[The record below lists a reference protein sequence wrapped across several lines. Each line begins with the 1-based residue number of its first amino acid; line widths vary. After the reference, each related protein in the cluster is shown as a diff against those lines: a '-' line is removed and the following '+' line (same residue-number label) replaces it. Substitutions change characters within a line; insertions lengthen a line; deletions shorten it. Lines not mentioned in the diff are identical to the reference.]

1 MQNLKHLLIFFIL
14 NLVPLNAQGTTN
26 LKQLFSAA
34 RSYTAKLKDKTIE
47 EEIAKKEKSKVM
59 AGVLPSLSATSS
71 NVWRDQADVGAFGE
85 GYQRTSYLTLS
96 QPLFQ
101 GGAEYYAL
109 KIAGQLPEIAR
120 LERKNE
126 ELNLYNEV
134 AGLFYTVVRLRQ
146 NQTTYKEQEETLFRR
161 VATLKQRAKIGRNKQ
176 TDVLSAESQLAR
188 VRAELSQIE
197 SQLIRAEQNLLN
209 LTGVSEL
216 GSLSDDLDLNKLEVP
231 LAWQNT
237 LLETPRIRA
246 AELAL
251 ENSKKEVGVAR
262 SQFLPSVDLDANYYI
277 ERSGILKDSDW
288 DVTINAKWNLFSGGE
303 DISEKQIKDLEMRKL
318 ENYFLEEK
326 RNIKNN
332 FESLTKEFH
341 LQKAVVAK
349 LEQAV
354 KLAEKNYKQHIKEAN
369 QGLVSHLDV
378 LKVLEDY
385 LQVRQNYDQQLY
397 NAKVTWA
404 NLETMAGVL
413 P

>member
-1 MQNLKHLLIFFIL
+1 M
-14 NLVPLNAQGTTN
+14 
-26 LKQLFSAA
+26 
-34 RSYTAKLKDKTIE
+34 
-47 EEIAKKEKSKVM
+47 
-59 AGVLPSLSATSS
+59 
-71 NVWRDQADVGAFGE
+71 
-85 GYQRTSYLTLS
+85 
-96 QPLFQ
+96 
-101 GGAEYYAL
+101 
-109 KIAGQLPEIAR
+109 
-120 LERKNE
+120 ERKNE

>member
-1 MQNLKHLLIFFIL
+1 MQNLRDLLIFFIL
-14 NLVPLNAQGTTN
+14 SSTSFNAQGVTN

-34 RSYTAKLKDKTIE
+34 RSYTAKLKDKAIE
-47 EEIAKKEKSKVM
+47 EEIAKKEKSKAM

-85 GYQRTSYLTLS
+85 GYQRTSYFTLS

-109 KIAGQLPEIAR
+109 KIAGQRPEIAR
-120 LERKNE
+120 LEKKNA
-126 ELNLYNEV
+126 ELNLYSEV
-134 AGLFYTVVRLRQ
+134 ASLFYTVVRLRQ
-146 NQTTYKEQEETLFRR
+146 NQTTYKEQEGTLFRR
-161 VATLKQRAKIGRNKQ
+161 VTTLKQRAKIGRNKQ

-197 SQLIRAEQNLLN
+197 SQRLRYEQNLLN

-216 GSLSDDLDLNKLEVP
+216 GLLTDDLDLNKLEVP
-231 LAWQNT
+231 SEWQKT

-246 AELAL
+246 TELAL
-251 ENSKKEVGVAR
+251 ENSKKEVGVVR

-288 DVTINAKWNLFSGGE
+288 DVTINAKWNLFSSGE
-303 DISEKQIKDLEMRKL
+303 DISEKQIKDLEVRKL

-326 RNIKNN
+326 RNIKND
-332 FESLTKEFH
+332 FESLTKEFL
-341 LQKAVVAK
+341 LQKAVVSK

-385 LQVRQNYDQQLY
+385 LQVRQSYDQQLY

-404 NLETMAGVL
+404 NLEAMAGVL